1 MRQASVSRET
11 KETAVRLELD
21 LDGSGRHDIASGIGF
36 LDHMLALLCV
46 HGRLDLRLR
55 CAGDL
60 DVDGHHSVEDVGLCL
75 GRALG
80 EALGDRAGVARY
92 GQALLPMDEALVLCA
107 VDLSGRGGFYPQLDI
122 PTPRLGSF
130 DTELTEEFFTALCR
144 EAGLTL
150 HLRQLA
156 GRSSHHIIEAAFKA
170 FARALRAAAAPDPA
184 FAGQVPSSKGSL

>member
-21 LDGSGRHDIASGIGF
+21 LDGGGRHDIASGIGF

-122 PTPRLGSF
+122 PAPRLGSF

-144 EAGLTL
+144 EAGMTL